1 MEFKIKNVSLNKN
14 IKEKNQV
21 LISIRNQTQRQAS
34 IEFDKYT
41 TVIMQANSKI
51 INHTILFPKNRIKS
65 KLMPFTSEFG
75 INVIV
80 QS

>member
-21 LISIRNQTQRQAS
+21 LISIRNQTQKQAS

-41 TVIMQANSKI
+41 TVIM
-51 INHTILFPKNRIKS
+51 
-65 KLMPFTSEFG
+65 
-75 INVIV
+75 
-80 QS
+80 